1 MVFGFLFNVSGE
13 TRKVDGKGRKYV
25 WLSYLQLHLISVI
38 KRGIHDE
45 VQAAPQEREKKH
57 AGEKDARRLTTG

>member
-1 MVFGFLFNVSGE
+1 MGREESMSGFPISSR
-13 TRKVDGKGRKYV
+13 T
-25 WLSYLQLHLISVI
+25 LISVI
-38 KRGIHDE
+38 KRGVHDE